1 MNINRFV
8 NIIIFAL
15 VVVVKEPTF
24 EVSDIQGWFEI
35 KKTTAIL
42 RSVKK
47 KKNLRTRLGF
57 VCC

>member
-47 KKNLRTRLGF
+47 KKI
-57 VCC
+57 